1 MEVEA
6 LLPVE
11 RQGVVELELQ
21 ARRRL
26 LMRLLPAGSVVLPL
40 LPGASVGLGRGAL
53 GCGQATAGGESRPHW
68 AERQLR
74 LQLHPPLQAQATGGL
89 LLVELLH
96 PEELGCHGGVDGGTS
111 TTPRVY
117 LYVVLS
123 TLGVGIARKR
133 RIEN

>member
-21 ARRRL
+21 ARGRL
-26 LMRLLPAGSVVLPL
+26 LRLLPAGGVVLPL
-40 LPGASVGLGRGAL
+40 LPGASVRLGRGAL
-53 GCGQATAGGESRPHW
+53 GCQATGGEARPHW

-74 LQLHPPLQAQATGGL
+74 LQLHSLLQAQAPGGF
-89 LLVELLH
+89 LVELLH
-96 PEELGCHGGVDGGTS
+96 PEELGGHGRAWLAGGTT

-117 LYVVLS
+117 LYVVLP
-123 TLGVGIARKR
+123 LV
-133 RIEN
+133 